1 MSAADS
7 AKLRTFLGV
16 WRLSEFNATLPG
28 GVKNQGTLLDIPL
41 TPAGLAKQKEHN
53 VANDPG
59 KFCQSVGP
67 FRMLARPGN
76 ALEITP
82 TTRGALMLFENTS
95 VGNKRDIIFNR
106 DHLASVS
113 TGGQAISPGGASTPP
128 APAWEPNWHG
138 DSIGRFEGDTFVVS
152 TRGFNTRTW
161 LNDAAAQHT
170 PNLQMTER
178 YRLIPNGNLL
188 EVQVTATDPE
198 FLQRPYTYTR
208 YYQRGADFEEIQC
221 FADMIK

>member
-1 MSAADS
+1 MSAADG

-16 WRLSEFNATLPG
+16 WRLTEFNATLPG

-41 TPAGLAKQKEHN
+41 TPAGLAKQKEHD

-67 FRMLARPGN
+67 FRMLARSGN

-82 TTRGALMLFENTS
+82 TTRGALMVFENTS

-106 DHLASVS
+106 DHLADF
-113 TGGQAISPGGASTPP
+113 
-128 APAWEPNWHG
+128 EPNWHG
-138 DSIGRFEGDTFVVS
+138 DSIGRFEGNTLIVS

-170 PNLQMTER
+170 MNLRLTER

-188 EVQVTATDPE
+188 EVQVTAEDPQ

-208 YYQRGADFEEIQC
+208 YYQRGPDFEEIQC

>member
-7 AKLRTFLGV
+7 AKIRTFLGV
-16 WRLSEFNATLPG
+16 WRLTEFNATLPG

-41 TPAGLAKQKEHN
+41 TPAGLAKQKEHD

-67 FRMLARPGN
+67 FRMLARTGN

-82 TTRGALMLFENTS
+82 TTRGALMVFENTS

-106 DHLASVS
+106 DHLTNFEA
-113 TGGQAISPGGASTPP
+113 
-128 APAWEPNWHG
+128 NWHG
-138 DSIGRFEGDTFVVS
+138 DSIGKFEGDTLVVS

-170 PNLQMTER
+170 TNLRMTER

-188 EVQVTATDPE
+188 EVRVTAEPIRNSCSGRTP
-198 FLQRPYTYTR
+198 TR
-208 YYQRGADFEEIQC
+208 GITSAARISKRSSALPT
-221 FADMIK
+221 